1 MSNSNPQPGA
11 ASSTDIPTSPVT
23 TDDNIPAPAPTGITE
38 EEIER
43 LGRQRPAA
51 FSSSWHEWC
60 FCGSILGSML
70 MAEFFISGFI
80 IVLPNVSQSLN
91 MPPGTQTW
99 PASVFTL
106 VTGALLFA
114 FGRIAD
120 MYGGRTV
127 FLFGMLW
134 YTLWILIAG
143 FCPNHITLI
152 VARAMQGIG
161 PAAFLPSGVMLL
173 GSTYRPG
180 PRKNMVFS
188 IYGSFAP
195 IGFFIGTLAGGAL
208 AEFLDWR
215 WYFWVGAIILFL
227 ISVASFFAIPSQPKD
242 QPRAKEG
249 KAELKMDWL
258 GVATILPGLLLFVF
272 AITQGAHAPQGFATP
287 YVYVTLILGVL
298 ILGCAVYVEGWVA
311 EQPLVPFDLFAP
323 KYMTPMVLGLFNIYG
338 SFGIFQF
345 YASFYIQEV
354 IGHPPLLAAAWF
366 SPMAVGGTILAV
378 MGGIVLHRIPSHL
391 LLVFSASGSLA
402 SVLLFALIPSDPAA
416 LNYWAWVFTAMIGGT
431 VGIDISYNISSVFMT
446 TALPNHRQG
455 LAGAL
460 INTLVFL
467 GIGFYLGL
475 ADLIVQTTKVG
486 DSEKDEAEGFRVAF
500 WLGVGC
506 SATALVIATLF
517 TRIGRMK
524 SDLTFDEKM
533 ELQAEAARLN
543 SQVGGAGGQGETGSG
558 PKKDDRST

>member
-1 MSNSNPQPGA
+1 MSRSSPQPGA
-11 ASSTDIPTSPVT
+11 ASPTDVPTAPIT
-23 TDDNIPAPAPTGITE
+23 ADDSVPAPAPAGITE
-38 EEIER
+38 EELER

-51 FSSSWHEWC
+51 FSSWWHEWC

-80 IVLPNVSQSLN
+80 IVLPNVSQSIN

-99 PASVFTL
+99 PVSVFTL

-134 YTLWILIAG
+134 YTLWIFIAG
-143 FCPNHITLI
+143 FCSNHVALI

-173 GSTYRPG
+173 GSMYRPG

-195 IGFFIGTLAGGAL
+195 IGFFVGTLAGGAL

-215 WYFWVGAIILFL
+215 WYFWIGTIILFL
-227 ISVASFFAIPSQPKD
+227 ISVASFFAIPKEFKD
-242 QPRAKEG
+242 RPVSKEG
-249 KAELKMDWL
+249 KAEMKMDWL

-311 EQPLVPFDLFAP
+311 EQPLV
-323 KYMTPMVLGLFNIYG
+323 
-338 SFGIFQF
+338 
-345 YASFYIQEV
+345 
-354 IGHPPLLAAAWF
+354 
-366 SPMAVGGTILAV
+366 
-378 MGGIVLHRIPSHL
+378 
-391 LLVFSASGSLA
+391 
-402 SVLLFALIPSDPAA
+402 
-416 LNYWAWVFTAMIGGT
+416 
-431 VGIDISYNISSVFMT
+431 
-446 TALPNHRQG
+446 
-455 LAGAL
+455 
-460 INTLVFL
+460 
-467 GIGFYLGL
+467 
-475 ADLIVQTTKVG
+475 
-486 DSEKDEAEGFRVAF
+486 
-500 WLGVGC
+500 
-506 SATALVIATLF
+506 
-517 TRIGRMK
+517 
-524 SDLTFDEKM
+524 
-533 ELQAEAARLN
+533 
-543 SQVGGAGGQGETGSG
+543 
-558 PKKDDRST
+558 